1 MKPRKCGLLTTVC
14 ECNTLSHMTRER
26 KIATF
31 RLDDDLLEGLK
42 AVQERDGV
50 PPSEQARRAI
60 RMWLE
65 TRGVLKADRKRAGT
79 RKRP

>member
-1 MKPRKCGLLTTVC
+1 MART
-14 ECNTLSHMTRER
+14 R

-42 AVQERDGV
+42 TVHERDGI
-50 PPSEQARRAI
+50 PPSEQARRGI

-65 TRGVLKADRKRAGT
+65 TKGVLKADRKRAVT